1 MRHPAAVTSADATHP
16 PAEETVRETPVLSG
30 PDGGLAALAVAALLI
45 TGGLMGS
52 VNLLVDGV
60 LREGAGRWAYS
71 ATMLLLL
78 SLGASIAARGR
89 ISPRHT
95 FVLVLAG
102 DLVYLVVV
110 LCIHDPLR
118 YATPLMLLFPALIAA
133 WFLELRQLWVHML
146 VTAAVCLLA
155 LWPSYDNAIGL
166 GVQVGV
172 SAGMLNAAALGVFLL
187 RRRVQRLLAATEDL
201 TRLDPLTGLFNRRYL
216 IEQAPRLWRQA
227 RRDGMRVSAMVLDL
241 DHFKK
246 LNDQYGHAT
255 GDDVLTAVARSL
267 AATVRPTEVLAR
279 TGGEELVVVGS
290 VSDAAEG
297 RRLAERL
304 RSAVAAARTPEGYGV
319 TASVGLAVARPAD
332 GEDPVAALWRLV
344 DLADAAMYEAKRRGR
359 NRVATAAAPGARS
372 PHREET
378 TA

>member
-1 MRHPAAVTSADATHP
+1 MTSADATHP